1 MVRNGKIVM
10 TDSGKRGV
18 RTTGKTAT
26 FNTNGECEE
35 CCGVQECIYC
45 EDNTTPSRLVVTVT
59 GISPKSGCDT
69 SFGFLYDEW
78 GRCGKWVEA
87 PSALSVATLTQVAP
101 GSCTYAAF
109 VDATAGKIAL
119 YNSPDDCASDVNRV
133 DTATL
138 QYYLVRTSGFATS
151 EDHKFQV
158 EIVLGFDLEI
168 YRYFIGAVP
177 YWNVTERLDPPM
189 ETDSGKSDCMGEWAG
204 DCVAQVDAW
213 DAGSIAGYG
222 GAVSAVSER

>member
-1 MVRNGKIVM
+1 MASNGKIVV

-45 EDNTTPSRLVVTVT
+45 KENTTPSQIVVTIT
-59 GISPKSGCDT
+59 GILPKSGCDT
-69 SFGFLYDEW
+69 GYGFVYDEFS
-78 GRCGKWVEA
+78 RCGKWVEA
-87 PSALSVATLTQVAP
+87 PSALSVATLRQAAP
-101 GSCTYAAF
+101 GSCEYVAF

-133 DTATL
+133 VTATL
-138 QYYLVRTSGFATS
+138 QYYLVRTSGFPAAS
-151 EDHKFQV
+151 LDDKFQV
-158 EIVLGFDLEI
+158 EVLLGFDLEI
-168 YRYFIGAVP
+168 YRGSIGNTPA
-177 YWNVTERLDPPM
+177 WNVTERIGPLTKDVKPECM
-189 ETDSGKSDCMGEWAG
+189 EEWAG